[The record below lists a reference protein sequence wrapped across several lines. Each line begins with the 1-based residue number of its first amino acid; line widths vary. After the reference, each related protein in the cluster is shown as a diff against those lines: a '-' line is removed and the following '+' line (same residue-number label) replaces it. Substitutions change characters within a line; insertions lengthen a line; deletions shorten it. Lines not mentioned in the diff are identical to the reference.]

1 MNRPQEFVV
10 VDQAAET
17 AQLTF
22 KKLEITACKK
32 KIYTSICI
40 NKLEKAMWHLV

>member
-10 VDQAAET
+10 VNQAAEA

-22 KKLEITACKK
+22 KNLTVQHVHA
-32 KIYTSICI
+32 
-40 NKLEKAMWHLV
+40 